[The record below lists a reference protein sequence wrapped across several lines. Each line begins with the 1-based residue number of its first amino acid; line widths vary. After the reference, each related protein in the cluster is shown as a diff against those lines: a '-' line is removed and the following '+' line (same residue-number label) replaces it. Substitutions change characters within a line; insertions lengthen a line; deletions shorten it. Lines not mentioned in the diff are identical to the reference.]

1 MARVTVKFVSDQIN
15 VMRAHD
21 GSIVD
26 GDPEDPIEKTD
37 FWTFARDTR
46 SSDPNWV
53 LVATASG

>member
-1 MARVTVKFVSDQIN
+1 L
-15 VMRAHD
+15 RAHD

-26 GDPEDPIEKTD
+26 GDPDHAIEKTD
-37 FWTFARDTR
+37 FWSFTRDTG